1 MNGTCYPSVCN
12 CYANYMGDK
21 LYCGA
26 PLNAICNGVTDA
38 NGNKW
43 GFEGCYRDYPDY
55 PDLQLYLKTVY
66 CELAKCL
73 ADGGSYGPCYCQG
86 YHSLCDVFGDVRK
99 YHVSQKIFQS
109 GIVQFVISPNEVLY
123 YFFIVDSAYPK

>member
-1 MNGTCYPSVCN
+1 
-12 CYANYMGDK
+12 MGAAPY
-21 LYCGA
+21 YCA
-26 PLNAICNGVTDA
+26 ALNDICNGIVTDA
-38 NGNKW
+38 NGKQW

-109 GIVQFVISPNEVLY
+109 GIVQFVILPNEVLY